1 MRVLSCLVVAACLSA
16 GAANAEVV
24 ENSETGFRTK
34 KTVEVAASPDKAY
47 AALGQIGSW
56 WDNAHTYTGKASNMT
71 LKLEAGACFCEAL
84 PGGGVRHGVVALAWP
99 AQHTL
104 RLDAALGPLQDEGA
118 AGALTFK
125 ITPKTGGGSTVTVTY
140 HVGGMR
146 PAAAKTFAAPVDQ
159 VIGTQAAR
167 FARFV
172 DTGKP
177 D

>member
-1 MRVLSCLVVAACLSA
+1 MKIEWAAALILA
-16 GAANAEVV
+16 FAPLAAQAEVV
-24 ENSETGFRTK
+24 ERTEAGFRTK

-56 WDNAHTYTGKASNMT
+56 WDGAHTYTGKASNMT
-71 LKLEAGACFCEAL
+71 VKLEAGACFCEAL

-99 AQHTL
+99 DQHTL
-104 RLDAALGPLQDEGA
+104 RIEAALGPLQNEGA
-118 AGALTFK
+118 AGALTFQ
-125 ITPKTGGGSTVTVTY
+125 ISPKTGGGSTVTVTY

-146 PAAAKTFAAPVDQ
+146 AAAAKAFADPVDQ
-159 VIGTQAAR
+159 VIGTQAVR
-167 FARFV
+167 FGKFV

>member
-1 MRVLSCLVVAACLSA
+1 MKIEWAAALILSLAPLAAK
-16 GAANAEVV
+16 AEVV
-24 ENSETGFRTK
+24 ERADTGFRTR
-34 KTVEVAASPDKAY
+34 KTVEVAVSPDKAY

-56 WDNAHTYTGKASNMT
+56 WDGAHTYTGKASNMT
-71 LKLEAGACFCEAL
+71 VKLEAGACFCEAL

-99 AQHTL
+99 DQHTL

-125 ITPKTGGGSTVTVTY
+125 ISPKIGGGSTVTVTY

-146 PAAAKTFAAPVDQ
+146 AGAAKAFADPVEQ
-159 VIGTQAAR
+159 VIATQAVR
-167 FARFV
+167 FGRFV